1 MALQADRAYPWST
14 VVLEGWHMDAK
25 LKARIRAELFR
36 CAIAGEFPTYTQF
49 FNRIQ
54 PGKAMGNFPYQTH
67 FNEIAKEERELG
79 YPDITF
85 IVRGVAGY
93 PNQIDFLDAREGP
106 DPDQL
111 RSLRKGTDEVIR
123 LYCPPNTPN
132 PYL

>member
-1 MALQADRAYPWST
+1 
-14 VVLEGWHMDAK
+14 MDAK

-54 PGKAMGNFPYQTH
+54 PGKTMGNFPYQTH

-85 IVRGVAGY
+85 IVRGVGGY
-93 PNQIDFLDAREGP
+93 PNQIDFSDAREGP